1 MAEAVYL
8 TAARAKQAV
17 ELATPAILKLM
28 ESGLT
33 HNKWIRIVVLGV
45 EGQII
50 YEGNVGP
57 DAGTAGKWLEESTL
71 FARGK
76 AAIHF
81 RTGKP
86 SIEAQARRPNA
97 LIVGDTI
104 HGGSA
109 SYEGVI
115 VAASWVQGY
124 FDEAIAGTVAAIL
137 WGLCMDAQAKYMGKA
152 DRKTFYEGAV

>member
-1 MAEAVYL
+1 MAESVYL
-8 TAARAKQAV
+8 TEARAKRAV
-17 ELATPAILKLM
+17 ELATPAILKMM
-28 ESGLT
+28 EAGITS
-33 HNKWIRIVVLGV
+33 NKWIRIVVLGM

-50 YEGNVGP
+50 HEANVGP
-57 DAGTAGKWLEESTL
+57 DVGTAGKWLEQSTE

-76 AAIHF
+76 AAIHW

-86 SIEAQARRPNA
+86 SIEAQARRPHA

-109 SYEGVI
+109 AYEGIV
-115 VAASWVQGY
+115 VAASGVQGY
-124 FDEAIAGTVAAIL
+124 FDEAISGMVAAIL
-137 WGLCMDAQAKYMGKA
+137 WGLCMDAQAAYMGKA